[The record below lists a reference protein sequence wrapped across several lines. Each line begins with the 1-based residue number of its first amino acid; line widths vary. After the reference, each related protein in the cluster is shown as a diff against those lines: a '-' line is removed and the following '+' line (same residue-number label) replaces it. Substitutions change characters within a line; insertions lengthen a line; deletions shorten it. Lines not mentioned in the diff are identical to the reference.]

1 MHIKLK
7 GQDSKGNLVSA
18 FSIRILVLRFPQ
30 FSFLFPLNA
39 IVTKNDT
46 YFALN
51 KAMLT

>member
-1 MHIKLK
+1 MKLE

-18 FSIRILVLRFPQ
+18 FSVRILVLRFPQ
-30 FSFLFPLNA
+30 FSFLFPLNV
-39 IVTKNDT
+39 IVTKDDA